1 MAEDPKLEGEEQL
14 RLDPI
19 AEYIFAYNGA
29 KLLEAKRK
37 KAKKKLEGAKER
49 LLALMD
55 EMGTE
60 TVKRKG
66 ITISATKRNWGK
78 VANFT
83 ELVEWISKQD
93 EPRSQY
99 MEEVFI
105 KGSVKDQRGIHMMLK
120 DAQINSVELGL
131 PLHECMPDGLQMS
144 TTDVLTVRKSKAAV
158 EKETPKNKKE
168 QLQQELEDF

>member
-1 MAEDPKLEGEEQL
+1 MAEQE
-14 RLDPI
+14 LDPI

-29 KLLEAKRK
+29 KLLEVKHK

-49 LLALMD
+49 LLAHMD
-55 EMGTE
+55 NIDTD
-60 TVKRKG
+60 TVKRNGVSVSK
-66 ITISATKRNWGK
+66 SKRNWGK
-78 VANFT
+78 VTDFT

-93 EPRSQY
+93 EPRSQF

-105 KGSVKDQRGIHMMLK
+105 KGSAKDPRGIHMMLK

-131 PLHECMPDGLQMS
+131 PLSECLPKGLEMS
-144 TTDVLTVRKSKAAV
+144 TTDVLTVRRSKAG
-158 EKETPKNKKE
+158 EPLRPSNKVE